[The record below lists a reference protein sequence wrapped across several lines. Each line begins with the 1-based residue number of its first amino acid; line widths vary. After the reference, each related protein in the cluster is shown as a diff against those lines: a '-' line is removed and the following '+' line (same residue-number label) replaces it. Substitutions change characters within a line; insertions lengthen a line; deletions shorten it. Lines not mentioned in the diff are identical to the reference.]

1 MMRFKTFVT
10 EGKYPVWVR
19 ITVAGLVL
27 KIRNLTNRIQQEKDP
42 VKQNQLIAQQNKL
55 ISYVSGLGI
64 GVGTDDKA
72 LLKKLK
78 SFKK

>member
-19 ITVAGLVL
+19 VTVAGLVL
-27 KIRNLTNRIQQEKDP
+27 KIRSLTNRIQQEKDP

-72 LLKKLK
+72 LLKRIK

>member
-1 MMRFKTFVT
+1 MIRFKTFVT

-19 ITVAGLVL
+19 VTVAGLVL
-27 KIRNLTNRIQQEKDP
+27 KIRSLTNRIQQEKDP